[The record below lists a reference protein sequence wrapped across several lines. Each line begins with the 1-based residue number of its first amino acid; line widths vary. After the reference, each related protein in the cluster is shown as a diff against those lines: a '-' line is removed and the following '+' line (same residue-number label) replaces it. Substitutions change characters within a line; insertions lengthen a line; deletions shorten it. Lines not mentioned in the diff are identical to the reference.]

1 LDDRDWEAEMGDE
14 DIDRRNRESVERG
27 RAIADRLSSDDLRR
41 PIDPPWTPA
50 ALFAHMAFWDRF
62 AHTRWTHAIEAGSLE
77 PVGID
82 EDALELLNHAELG
95 HWLDVPADLAVR
107 EFLEAAE
114 SINRLVASLDDEVLR
129 RTTETR
135 PRLVDR
141 SLHRGEHLDTME
153 SG

>member
-14 DIDRRNRESVERG
+14 VIDRRNRESTERG
-27 RAIADRLSSDDLRR
+27 RAIVDRISSDDLMR

-62 AHTRWTHAIEAGSLE
+62 AHTRWTHAIEAGSSE
-77 PVGID
+77 PFGID
-82 EDALELLNHAELG
+82 EDLLELLNHAELG

-114 SINRLVASLDDEVLR
+114 SINQLVASLDDDVLR

-153 SG
+153 SA